1 MAEEKKK
8 EQGEEASKKCKK
20 VVCPPEGAP
29 AWLVTFSDL
38 VTLLLTFFV
47 LLQSMS
53 TTNKVN
59 FTTAAA
65 SIRTAL
71 TGKDPSSQIEFV
83 LPVFPKQPKVEFAP
97 ITAPSVE
104 KIYEKIKSQIDTRRI
119 QDSVGLQKSEDGALV
134 LRINDSVLFEPG
146 KAQIAPQSYPI
157 LRNIADIIRPL
168 PMDVRIEGHTDDTP
182 LPGIVDGNWDLSVA
196 RSVSVLRFFKESDL
210 LPLDRMGAVGYGKDR
225 PVMRNIDDAT
235 RAVNR
240 RVDFVLRLNKPT
252 TGDTKSRGREDGAP
266 L

>member
-1 MAEEKKK
+1 MAEEQKKDK
-8 EQGEEASKKCKK
+8 AEEAPQKCKK
-20 VVCPPEGAP
+20 EACPEGAP

-59 FTTAAA
+59 FTAAAA
-65 SIRTAL
+65 SIRSAL
-71 TGKDPSSQIEFV
+71 TGKTPSAQTEFV
-83 LPVFPKQPKVEFAP
+83 VPVFPKQPKVEFAP

-104 KIYEKIKSQIDTRRI
+104 KIYEKVKSQLDSMRL
-119 QDSVGLQKSEDGALV
+119 QDSVGLQKTDDEALV

-157 LRNIADIIRPL
+157 LRNVADIIRPL

-182 LPGIVDGNWDLSVA
+182 IAGIADGNWDLSVA

-225 PVMRNIDDAT
+225 PVIRNMDEAT
-235 RAVNR
+235 RAINR
-240 RVDFVLRLNKPT
+240 RVDFVLRLNKPGGSGGKT
-252 TGDTKSRGREDGAP
+252 SPRNALAP

>member
-1 MAEEKKK
+1 MAEEKNKDK
-8 EQGEEASKKCKK
+8 GEETPKKCKK
-20 VVCPPEGAP
+20 QSCPEGAP

-59 FTTAAA
+59 FTAAAA
-65 SIRTAL
+65 SIRSAL
-71 TGKDPSSQIEFV
+71 TGKDPSSQVEFV
-83 LPVFPKQPKVEFAP
+83 VPVFPKQPKVEFAP

-104 KIYEKIKSQIDTRRI
+104 KIYEKVKSQIDSMRL
-119 QDSVGLQKSEDGALV
+119 QDSVGLQKTDDEALV

-157 LRNIADIIRPL
+157 LRNVADIIRPL

-182 LPGIVDGNWDLSVA
+182 VAGIADGNWDLSVA

-225 PVMRNIDDAT
+225 PVIRNMDDAT
-235 RAVNR
+235 RAINR
-240 RVDFVLRLNKPT
+240 RVDFVLRLNKPGGSGGKT
-252 TGDTKSRGREDGAP
+252 SPRNALAP

>member
-1 MAEEKKK
+1 MAEELKKDK
-8 EQGEEASKKCKK
+8 DEEAPEKKCKK
-20 VVCPPEGAP
+20 ESCPEGAP

-65 SIRTAL
+65 SIRAAL
-71 TGKDPSSQIEFV
+71 TGKDAASQKEFV
-83 LPVFPKQPKVEFAP
+83 VPIFPKQPKVEFAP

-104 KIYEKIKSQIDTRRI
+104 KIYEKIKSQIDNMRL
-119 QDSVGLQKSEDGALV
+119 QDSVGLQKTDDEALV

-146 KAQIAPQSYPI
+146 KSQIAPQSYPI
-157 LRNIADIIRPL
+157 LRNVADIIRPL

-182 LPGIVDGNWDLSVA
+182 MAGIADGNWDLSVA

-225 PVMRNIDDAT
+225 PIIRNIDEAT
-235 RAVNR
+235 RAINR
-240 RVDFVLRLNKPT
+240 RVDFVLRLNKPS
-252 TGDTKSRGREDGAP
+252 GGGGKNKGREGTAP

>member
-1 MAEEKKK
+1 MAEDKKK
-8 EQGEEASKKCKK
+8 EQSEEAPTKCKK

-59 FTTAAA
+59 FQSAAA
-65 SIRTAL
+65 SIRAAL
-71 TGKDPSSQIEFV
+71 TGKDPSVQTEFV
-83 LPVFPKQPKVEFAP
+83 VPVFPKTPKVQFAP

-104 KIYEKIKSQIDTRRI
+104 KIHEKIKSQIDTLRL

-146 KAQIAPQSYPI
+146 KAQIAPQAYPV
-157 LRNIADIIRPL
+157 LRNVADIIRPL

-182 LPGIVDGNWDLSVA
+182 MTGIVDGNWDLSVA

-225 PVMRNIDDAT
+225 PIMRNIDDAT
-235 RAVNR
+235 RAANR

-252 TGDTKSRGREDGAP
+252 TDSGKSRGRGDGAP

>member
-1 MAEEKKK
+1 MSEELKKDK
-8 EQGEEASKKCKK
+8 DEEAPEKKCKK
-20 VVCPPEGAP
+20 ESCPEGAP

-65 SIRTAL
+65 SIRAAL
-71 TGKDPSSQIEFV
+71 TGKDAASQKEFV
-83 LPVFPKQPKVEFAP
+83 VPIFPKQPKVEFAP

-104 KIYEKIKSQIDTRRI
+104 KIYEKIKSQIDSMRL
-119 QDSVGLQKSEDGALV
+119 QDNVGLQKSDNEALV
-134 LRINDSVLFEPG
+134 LRVNDSVLFEPG
-146 KAQIAPQSYPI
+146 KAQIAPQSYPT

-182 LPGIVDGNWDLSVA
+182 IAGLADGNWDLSVA
-196 RSVSVLRFFKESDL
+196 RAVSVLRFFKESDL
-210 LPLDRMGAVGYGKDR
+210 LPLDRMGAVGYGKGR
-225 PVMRNIDDAT
+225 PVVRNADDAS
-235 RAVNR
+235 RALNR
-240 RVDFVLRLNKPT
+240 RVDFVLRLNKPF
-252 TGDTKSRGREDGAP
+252 GSDGKSAARGGAP

>member
-1 MAEEKKK
+1 MAEEKSK
-8 EQGEEASKKCKK
+8 EKAEEAPKKCKK
-20 VVCPPEGAP
+20 QSCPEGAP

-65 SIRTAL
+65 SIRAAL
-71 TGKDPSSQIEFV
+71 TGKDAASQLEFV
-83 LPVFPKQPKVEFAP
+83 VPVFPKQPKVEFAP

-104 KIYEKIKSQIDTRRI
+104 KIYEKIKSQIDTMRL
-119 QDSVGLQKSEDGALV
+119 QDSVGLQKSDDQALV

-157 LRNIADIIRPL
+157 LRSVADIIRPL

-182 LPGIVDGNWDLSVA
+182 IAGLVDGNWDLSVA

-225 PVMRNIDDAT
+225 PVIRNMDEAT
-235 RAVNR
+235 RAINR
-240 RVDFVLRLNKPT
+240 RVDFVLRLNKV
-252 TGDTKSRGREDGAP
+252 GGSSGKSAAREGNAP